1 MSSSAVRPWPDSP
14 KLFPGIH
21 LFYFPMNLMKTILI
35 FLLSIPLFAQHPN
48 HAIGESFL
56 KISKRA
62 NLPDATISG
71 SGIRAVLLVGDVDG
85 DNGQGTLGYIKNMQ
99 DLAKILRTRNI
110 QVTEYYSPN
119 NSWEQIKG
127 SIQGANLVL
136 YAGHG
141 IGSNLTQTPY
151 HQKYVGGFALKGKFV
166 SNEDV
171 ENTLKPAP
179 GAIVLFLGACFT
191 AGNMAYDMG
200 VIDAEET
207 KHRIS
212 MYSAPFLKAGFQG
225 YYATWAPWTAQS
237 IIAELFTDKTF
248 GSVYDTQTNLS
259 EVTKIDHP
267 TDSNGKLFYHKGRM
281 ESKVVFDYAFAGN
294 PNARI
299 SDKASHNNAQTVLTP
314 EEQTAK
320 NAALIKAVYKKDVK
334 TATKLLNEGADP
346 NAENKGWR
354 ILHLSVYFDLP
365 ELTKLLLDKKANPNY
380 QVDGYTALSLATA
393 YERTEIIS
401 LLEAAGGTKSRST
414 SVKPKP

>member
-1 MSSSAVRPWPDSP
+1 MNPN
-14 KLFPGIH
+14 KTLLLF
-21 LFYFPMNLMKTILI
+21 LILS
-35 FLLSIPLFAQHPN
+35 LPLFAETEKHPN
-48 HAIGESFL
+48 HAIGESLL

-62 NLPDATISG
+62 NLPEASVSG
-71 SGIRAVLLVGDVDG
+71 SGYKAVVLVGDVDG
-85 DNGQGTLGYIKNMQ
+85 DNGPGTLGYIKNMQ
-99 DLAKILRTRNI
+99 GVAKVLRERGV
-110 QVTEYYSPN
+110 QVTEYYSPK
-119 NSWEQIKG
+119 NSWDQIKG

-141 IGSNLTQTPY
+141 VGSNLTDSPY

-166 SNEDV
+166 SNDDV

-179 GAIVLFLGACFT
+179 GAVVLFLGACFT

-207 KHRIS
+207 KHRVS

-237 IIAELFTDKTF
+237 LIAELFTGKNF
-248 GSVYDTQTNLS
+248 GTVYDSQTNLA
-259 EVTKIDHP
+259 EVTKIEHP
-267 TDSNGKLFYHKGRM
+267 AYSNGKLFFHKGKQ
-281 ESKVVFDYAFAGN
+281 ESRVVFDYAFAGN

-299 SDKASHNNAQTVLTP
+299 SDRAKEESKPSDNAATTTSLTP

-320 NAALIKAVYKKDVK
+320 NNALVKATYKKDLK
-334 TATKLLNEGADP
+334 TAVKLLSEGADP
-346 NAENKGWR
+346 NTETKGWR

-365 ELTKLLLDKKANPNY
+365 ELVKALLDKKADPNY

-393 YERTEIIS
+393 YERSAIIP

-414 SVKPKP
+414 STKPKP